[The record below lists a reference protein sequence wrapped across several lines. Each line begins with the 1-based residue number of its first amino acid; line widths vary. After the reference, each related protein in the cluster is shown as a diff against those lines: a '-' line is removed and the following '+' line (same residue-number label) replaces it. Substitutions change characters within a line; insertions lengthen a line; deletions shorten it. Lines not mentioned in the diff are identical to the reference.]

1 MKIYKINSVYILIM
15 TNQRKHV
22 ILAINNMMKNI
33 IKKLKYNISA
43 TKLLKI
49 YWMLKNHIY
58 KKQKY
63 NNYNWKLDVY
73 SKILYYCVYYKILKN
88 SKNDSKLYHIWIVP
102 IKK

>member
-33 IKKLKYNISA
+33 IKKLKNNISA

-49 YWMLKNHIY
+49 Y
-58 KKQKY
+58 
-63 NNYNWKLDVY
+63 
-73 SKILYYCVYYKILKN
+73 
-88 SKNDSKLYHIWIVP
+88 
-102 IKK
+102 